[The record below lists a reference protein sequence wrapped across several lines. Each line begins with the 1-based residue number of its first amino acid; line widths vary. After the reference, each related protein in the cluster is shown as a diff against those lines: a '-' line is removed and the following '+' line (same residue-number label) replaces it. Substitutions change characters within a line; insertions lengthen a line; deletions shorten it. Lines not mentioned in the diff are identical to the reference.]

1 VTGAGH
7 IVRNP
12 IGLVAG
18 LLFSFCFSVFLGP
31 RPMPLLPASSLDR
44 QLALTPPMGYDDW
57 NAFQCRVSEQLIEQ
71 TAAAMVSS
79 GMKAAGY
86 QYVNID
92 DCWQAPVRAANGRL
106 QADPATF
113 PDGIGSVAR
122 YVHALDLKLGIY
134 EDAGTKTC
142 AGYPGSYGHEAQDAA
157 TFASWG
163 VDYLK
168 YDWCN
173 IPYSSFLG
181 WSHEQVGRWL
191 YTRMR
196 ADLLATGRPIVFS
209 ISNPSDDTLHPWGW
223 AGPIANLWRTTP
235 DISDSWSSVLR
246 ILDQNDR
253 LAAYVGPRH
262 WNDPDMLEVGNG
274 GMTEAEDRA
283 HFSLWSIM
291 AAPLIAGT
299 DIRTMSTATRAIL
312 TNPEVIAVDQDPLAL
327 QGRVVSLNGNREVM
341 MKPLANGDLAVA
353 LLNRGA
359 PGMAISVSTGS
370 LGLPVSRAYS
380 VRDLWAHTTHTSKA
394 IISAVVPAHSVVMLR
409 VRHPE
414 GTRRPVAHRS

>member
-1 VTGAGH
+1 M
-7 IVRNP
+7 RNP
-12 IGLVAG
+12 IGLVVG
-18 LLFSFCFSVFLGP
+18 LLFSFCFAVFLGP
-31 RPMPLLPASSLDR
+31 RPMPALPASSLDR
-44 QLALTPPMGYDDW
+44 QLALRPPMGYDDW
-57 NAFQCRVSEQLIEQ
+57 NVFQCRVSEQLIEQ

-86 QYVNID
+86 RYVTID
-92 DCWQAPVRAANGRL
+92 DCWQAPARDANGRL
-106 QADPATF
+106 QADPAKF
-113 PDGIGSVAR
+113 PDGIGSVAH
-122 YVHALDLKLGIY
+122 YIHALGLKLGIY

-173 IPYSSFLG
+173 VPYGYFLG

-209 ISNPSDDTLHPWGW
+209 ISNPSDQTLHPWGW
-223 AGPIANLWRTTP
+223 ARPVANLWRTTP
-235 DISDSWSSVLR
+235 DISDNWRSVLR

-253 LAAYVGPRH
+253 LAAYAGVRH

-299 DIRTMSTATRAIL
+299 DIRTMSAPTRIIL
-312 TNPEVIAVDQDPLAL
+312 TNREVIAVDQDPLAI
-327 QGRVVSLNGNREVM
+327 QGRVVSLHGNREVM
-341 MKPLANGDLAVA
+341 MKPMANGDLAVA

-359 PGMAISVSTGS
+359 PGTTISVSAGS
-370 LGLPVSRAYS
+370 LGLPVSGAYS
-380 VRDLWAHTTHTSKA
+380 MRDLWTHTTRTSGR

-409 VRHPE
+409 VRQ
-414 GTRRPVAHRS
+414 RS